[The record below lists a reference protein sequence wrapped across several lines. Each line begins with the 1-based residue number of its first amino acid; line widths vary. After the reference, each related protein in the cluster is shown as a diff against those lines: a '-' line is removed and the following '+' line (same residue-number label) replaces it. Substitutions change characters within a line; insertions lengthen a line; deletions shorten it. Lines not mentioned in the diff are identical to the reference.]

1 MKFVT
6 KDEAIET
13 SDVIINAMNLTRIKG
28 SPYYNENYFSYD
40 YLSRAKKGLIF
51 INVTRGEIAPEP
63 VLLKLTI
70 RVCWAASAWMCS
82 PMSMIFHWL
91 FRRGRLRL

>member
-1 MKFVT
+1 MDIRARELSQRYGDDVKFVT

-51 INVTRGEIAPEP
+51 INVGVPTASSSIALTRSTLPLISIMALSILVP
-63 VLLKLTI
+63 
-70 RVCWAASAWMCS
+70 
-82 PMSMIFHWL
+82 
-91 FRRGRLRL
+91 